1 MSCDL
6 KVTNESVCSWEK
18 IGAYRWEGEGG
29 GGLISGSFIQVV
41 EMQFQNCY
49 SLDI

>member
-1 MSCDL
+1 MR
-6 KVTNESVCSWEK
+6 VCAVGK
-18 IGAYRWEGEGG
+18 KFGPIGGNGG
-29 GGLISGSFIQVV
+29 GGAWLISGSFIQVV

>member
-18 IGAYRWEGEGG
+18 IGAYRWKGG
-29 GGLISGSFIQVV
+29 VGLLSGSFIQVV

>member
-18 IGAYRWEGEGG
+18 IGAYRWEGGG
-29 GGLISGSFIQVV
+29 GGLISGSFILVV

>member
-1 MSCDL
+1 MR
-6 KVTNESVCSWEK
+6 VCAVGK
-18 IGAYRWEGEGG
+18 KLGPIGGKREG

>member
-1 MSCDL
+1 MR
-6 KVTNESVCSWEK
+6 VCAVGK
-18 IGAYRWEGEGG
+18 KFGPIGGNGG
-29 GGLISGSFIQVV
+29 GGGGGGGAWLISVSFIQVV

>member
-1 MSCDL
+1 MR
-6 KVTNESVCSWEK
+6 VCAVGK
-18 IGAYRWEGEGG
+18 KLGPIGGKGG
-29 GGLISGSFIQVV
+29 GVLISGSFIQVV

>member
-1 MSCDL
+1 MR
-6 KVTNESVCSWEK
+6 VCAVGK
-18 IGAYRWEGEGG
+18 KLGPIGGKRRGG

>member
-1 MSCDL
+1 MR
-6 KVTNESVCSWEK
+6 VCAVGKKSGP
-18 IGAYRWEGEGG
+18 IGGKW
-29 GGLISGSFIQVV
+29 GGLLSGSFIQVV

>member
-18 IGAYRWEGEGG
+18 IGAYRWEV

-41 EMQFQNCY
+41 EMQFQKCY